1 MDGSRGEHQR
11 VSFALMRPTVLTL
24 SVGDGEWKSSG
35 VTAEPEVTSKL
46 LEGQPRCDDELTS
59 RG

>member
-1 MDGSRGEHQR
+1 MDGCRGEHQR
-11 VSFALMRPTVLTL
+11 VSFALLRPIVLTL

-46 LEGQPRCDDELTS
+46 LEGQARCDDELTS